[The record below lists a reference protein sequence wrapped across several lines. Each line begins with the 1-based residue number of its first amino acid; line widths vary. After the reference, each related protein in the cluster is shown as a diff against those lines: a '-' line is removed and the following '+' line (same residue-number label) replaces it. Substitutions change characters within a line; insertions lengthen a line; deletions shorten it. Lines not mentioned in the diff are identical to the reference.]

1 MPKKIEFELYFH
13 GQPTRVEAPCL
24 VGFDII
30 NKESKIFG
38 IIFVKKTIMELESL
52 YMAIGQSICLP
63 LSIFMDGELRESKLV
78 EFYEDVSRVVFIFKS
93 ENDSKDKNEVKG
105 IDLNNFYPDEKLNEK
120 LGFQENINSPLIVL
134 NRSNNLY
141 YLSLNSLNESSG
153 QNDFWQDFIL
163 IRGNLDVLVEDKTGE
178 KLFDALSSYAGF
190 RFKQQENI
198 LEKIPEKDFETILDV
213 LNSNSNKI
221 VNTENEK

>member
-1 MPKKIEFELYFH
+1 MPQKIEFELYFH

-30 NKESKIFG
+30 DKESKIFG

-63 LSIFMDGELRESKLV
+63 LSIFVDGELRESKLV

-93 ENDSKDKNEVKG
+93 ENDSKDKNEVKE

-153 QNDFWQDFIL
+153 QNNFWQDFIL

-198 LEKIPEKDFETILDV
+198 IEKIPEKDFETILDV
-213 LNSNSNKI
+213 LNYSPNK
-221 VNTENEK
+221 VNMENEK

>member
-1 MPKKIEFELYFH
+1 MPQKIEFELYFH

-24 VGFDII
+24 LGFDII
-30 NKESKIFG
+30 DKESKIFG

-63 LSIFMDGELRESKLV
+63 LSIFMNGELRESKLV

-93 ENDSKDKNEVKG
+93 ESDSKDKDEIKE

-213 LNSNSNKI
+213 LNSNSNKS
-221 VNTENEK
+221 NMENEK

>member
-141 YLSLNSLNESSG
+141 YLSLNSLNKSSG

-213 LNSNSNKI
+213 LNSNSNKS
-221 VNTENEK
+221 NMENEK

>member
-1 MPKKIEFELYFH
+1 MPQKIELELYFH

-24 VGFDII
+24 LGFDII
-30 NKESKIFG
+30 DKESKIFG

-163 IRGNLDVLVEDKTGE
+163 IRGNLDVLTEDKTGE

-190 RFKQQENI
+190 RFKQEKNI
-198 LEKIPEKDFETILDV
+198 LERIPEKDFETILDV
-213 LNSNSNKI
+213 LNSNSHKTNM
-221 VNTENEK
+221 ENEK

>member
-30 NKESKIFG
+30 DKESKIFG

-63 LSIFMDGELRESKLV
+63 LSIFVDGELRESKLV

-141 YLSLNSLNESSG
+141 YLSFNSLNESSG
-153 QNDFWQDFIL
+153 QNNFWQDFIL

-213 LNSNSNKI
+213 LNSNSNK

>member
-1 MPKKIEFELYFH
+1 MPQKIEFELYFH

-24 VGFDII
+24 LGFDII
-30 NKESKIFG
+30 DKESKIFG

-93 ENDSKDKNEVKG
+93 ENNSKDKNEVKG

-120 LGFQENINSPLIVL
+120 LGFQKNINSPLIVL

-163 IRGNLDVLVEDKTGE
+163 IRGNLDILVEDKTGE

-213 LNSNSNKI
+213 LNSNSNK
-221 VNTENEK
+221 VNMENKR

>member
-1 MPKKIEFELYFH
+1 MPQKIEFELYFH

-24 VGFDII
+24 LGFDII
-30 NKESKIFG
+30 DKESKIFG

-63 LSIFMDGELRESKLV
+63 LSIFMNGELRESKLV

-93 ENDSKDKNEVKG
+93 ESDSKDKDEIKE

-141 YLSLNSLNESSG
+141 YLSFNSLNESSG
-153 QNDFWQDFIL
+153 QNNFWQDFIL

-213 LNSNSNKI
+213 LNSNSNKT
-221 VNTENEK
+221 NTENEK

>member
-1 MPKKIEFELYFH
+1 MSQKVEFELYFH

-30 NKESKIFG
+30 DKDSKLFG

-63 LSIFMDGELRESKLV
+63 LSIFVDGELRESKLV

-153 QNDFWQDFIL
+153 QNNFWQDFIL

-213 LNSNSNKI
+213 LNSNSNKT
-221 VNTENEK
+221 NTENEK

>member
-30 NKESKIFG
+30 DKESKIFG

-63 LSIFMDGELRESKLV
+63 LSIFVDGELRESKLV

-134 NRSNNLY
+134 NRSNNIY
-141 YLSLNSLNESSG
+141 YLSFNSLNESSG
-153 QNDFWQDFIL
+153 QNNFWQDFIL

-213 LNSNSNKI
+213 LNSNSNK

>member
-1 MPKKIEFELYFH
+1 MPQKIEFELYFH

-30 NKESKIFG
+30 DKESKIFG

-63 LSIFMDGELRESKLV
+63 LSIFVDGELRESKLV

-141 YLSLNSLNESSG
+141 YLSFNSLNESSG
-153 QNDFWQDFIL
+153 QNNFWQDFVL

-213 LNSNSNKI
+213 LNSNSNK

>member
-1 MPKKIEFELYFH
+1 MPQKIEFELYFH

-30 NKESKIFG
+30 DKESKIFG

-63 LSIFMDGELRESKLV
+63 LSIFVDGELRESKLV

-141 YLSLNSLNESSG
+141 YLSFNSLNESSG
-153 QNDFWQDFIL
+153 QNNFWQDFIL

-213 LNSNSNKI
+213 LNSNSNK

>member
-1 MPKKIEFELYFH
+1 MPQKIEFELYFH

-30 NKESKIFG
+30 DKESKIFG

-63 LSIFMDGELRESKLV
+63 LSIFVDGELRESKLV

-141 YLSLNSLNESSG
+141 YLSFNSLNESSG
-153 QNDFWQDFIL
+153 QNNFWQDFIL

-190 RFKQQENI
+190 RFKQKENI

-213 LNSNSNKI
+213 LNSNSNK

>member
-1 MPKKIEFELYFH
+1 MSQKVEFELYFH

-30 NKESKIFG
+30 DKESKIFG

-63 LSIFMDGELRESKLV
+63 LSIFVDGELRESKLV

-141 YLSLNSLNESSG
+141 YLSFNSLNESSG
-153 QNDFWQDFIL
+153 QNNFWQDFIL

-213 LNSNSNKI
+213 LNSNSNK

>member
-1 MPKKIEFELYFH
+1 MTQKIEFELYFH

-24 VGFDII
+24 LGFDII
-30 NKESKIFG
+30 DKESKIFG

-78 EFYEDVSRVVFIFKS
+78 EFYEDVSRVVFVFKS
-93 ENDSKDKNEVKG
+93 ENDSKDKDEIKE

-120 LGFQENINSPLIVL
+120 LGFQENINSPLIIL

-198 LEKIPEKDFETILDV
+198 LKKIPEKDFETILDV
-213 LNSNSNKI
+213 LNSNSNKT
-221 VNTENEK
+221 NTENEK

>member
-24 VGFDII
+24 LGFDII
-30 NKESKIFG
+30 DKESKLFG

-93 ENDSKDKNEVKG
+93 ENDSKNKNEVKG

-213 LNSNSNKI
+213 LNSNSNKS
-221 VNTENEK
+221 NMENEK

>member
-30 NKESKIFG
+30 DKESKIFG

-63 LSIFMDGELRESKLV
+63 LSIFVDGELRESKLV

-141 YLSLNSLNESSG
+141 YLSFNSLNESSG
-153 QNDFWQDFIL
+153 QNNFWQDFIL

-213 LNSNSNKI
+213 LNSNPNK
-221 VNTENEK
+221 VNMENEK

>member
-30 NKESKIFG
+30 DKESKIFG

-63 LSIFMDGELRESKLV
+63 LSIFVDGELRESKLV

-93 ENDSKDKNEVKG
+93 ENDSKEKNEVKG

-141 YLSLNSLNESSG
+141 YLSFNSLNESSG
-153 QNDFWQDFIL
+153 QNNFWQDFIL

-213 LNSNSNKI
+213 LNSNSNK

>member
-13 GQPTRVEAPCL
+13 GQPTRIEAPCL
-24 VGFDII
+24 LGFDII
-30 NKESKIFG
+30 DKESKIFG

-153 QNDFWQDFIL
+153 QNNFWQDFIL

-213 LNSNSNKI
+213 LNSNSNK

>member
-1 MPKKIEFELYFH
+1 MSKKIEFELYFH

-30 NKESKIFG
+30 DKESKIFG

-153 QNDFWQDFIL
+153 QNNFWQDFIL

-213 LNSNSNKI
+213 LNSNSNK

>member
-1 MPKKIEFELYFH
+1 MSQKVEFELYFH
-13 GQPTRVEAPCL
+13 GQPARVEAPCL

-30 NKESKIFG
+30 DKESKLFG

-63 LSIFMDGELRESKLV
+63 LSIFVDGELRESKLV

-141 YLSLNSLNESSG
+141 YLSFNSLNESSG
-153 QNDFWQDFIL
+153 QNNFWQDFIL

-213 LNSNSNKI
+213 LNSNSNK

>member
-1 MPKKIEFELYFH
+1 MPQKIEFELYFH

-30 NKESKIFG
+30 DKESKIFG

-63 LSIFMDGELRESKLV
+63 LSIFVDGELRESKLV

-93 ENDSKDKNEVKG
+93 ENDSKDKNEVKE

-198 LEKIPEKDFETILDV
+198 IEKIPEKDFETILDV
-213 LNSNSNKI
+213 LNYSPNK
-221 VNTENEK
+221 VNMENEK

>member
-1 MPKKIEFELYFH
+1 MPQKIEFELYFH

-24 VGFDII
+24 LGFDII
-30 NKESKIFG
+30 DKESKIFG

-93 ENDSKDKNEVKG
+93 ENNSKDKNEVKG

-178 KLFDALSSYAGF
+178 KLFDALSS
-190 RFKQQENI
+190 
-198 LEKIPEKDFETILDV
+198 
-213 LNSNSNKI
+213 
-221 VNTENEK
+221 

>member
-30 NKESKIFG
+30 DKESKIFG

-63 LSIFMDGELRESKLV
+63 LSIFVDGELRESKLV

-213 LNSNSNKI
+213 LNSNSNK

>member
-213 LNSNSNKI
+213 LNSNSNKS
-221 VNTENEK
+221 NMENEK

>member
-1 MPKKIEFELYFH
+1 MPQKIEFELYFH

-24 VGFDII
+24 LGFDII
-30 NKESKIFG
+30 DKESKIFG

-213 LNSNSNKI
+213 LNSNSNKS
-221 VNTENEK
+221 NMENEK

>member
-1 MPKKIEFELYFH
+1 MSQKVEFELYFH

-24 VGFDII
+24 VGFDVID
-30 NKESKIFG
+30 KESKLFG

-63 LSIFMDGELRESKLV
+63 LSIFVDGELRESKLV

-213 LNSNSNKI
+213 LNSNSNKS
-221 VNTENEK
+221 NMENEK

>member
-30 NKESKIFG
+30 DKESKIFG

-63 LSIFMDGELRESKLV
+63 LSIFMNGELRESKLV
-78 EFYEDVSRVVFIFKS
+78 EFYEDVSRVVFVFKS

-105 IDLNNFYPDEKLNEK
+105 IDLNNFYPDEKLNKK

-213 LNSNSNKI
+213 LNSNQNK
-221 VNTENEK
+221 VNMENEK

>member
-178 KLFDALSSYAGF
+178 KLFDSLSSYAGF

-213 LNSNSNKI
+213 LNSNSNKS
-221 VNTENEK
+221 NMENEK

>member
-1 MPKKIEFELYFH
+1 MPQKIEFELYFH

-24 VGFDII
+24 LGFDII
-30 NKESKIFG
+30 DKESKIFG

-163 IRGNLDVLVEDKTGE
+163 IRGNLDVLTEDKTGE

-190 RFKQQENI
+190 RFKQQEDI
-198 LEKIPEKDFETILDV
+198 IEKIPEKDFETILDV
-213 LNSNSNKI
+213 LNSNPNK
-221 VNTENEK
+221 VNMENEK

>member
-30 NKESKIFG
+30 DKESKIFG
-38 IIFVKKTIMELESL
+38 IIFVEKTIMELESL

-63 LSIFMDGELRESKLV
+63 LSIFVDGELRESKLV

-141 YLSLNSLNESSG
+141 YLSFNSLNESSG
-153 QNDFWQDFIL
+153 QNNFWQDFIL

-213 LNSNSNKI
+213 LNSNSNK

>member
-1 MPKKIEFELYFH
+1 MPQKIEFELYFH

-24 VGFDII
+24 LGFDII
-30 NKESKIFG
+30 DKESKIFG

-93 ENDSKDKNEVKG
+93 ENNSKDKNEVKG

-213 LNSNSNKI
+213 LNSNSNK
-221 VNTENEK
+221 VNMENKK

>member
-153 QNDFWQDFIL
+153 QNNFWQDFIL

-198 LEKIPEKDFETILDV
+198 IEKIPEKDFETILDV
-213 LNSNSNKI
+213 LNYSPNK
-221 VNTENEK
+221 VNMENEK

>member
-1 MPKKIEFELYFH
+1 MPQKIEFELYFH

-30 NKESKIFG
+30 DKESKIFG
-38 IIFVKKTIMELESL
+38 IIFVKKTITELESL

-63 LSIFMDGELRESKLV
+63 LSIFVDGELRESKLV

-93 ENDSKDKNEVKG
+93 ENDSKDKNEVKE

-153 QNDFWQDFIL
+153 QNNFWQDFIL

-198 LEKIPEKDFETILDV
+198 IEKIPEKDFETILDV
-213 LNSNSNKI
+213 LNYSPNK
-221 VNTENEK
+221 VNMENEK

>member
-30 NKESKIFG
+30 DKESKIFG

-63 LSIFMDGELRESKLV
+63 LSIFVDGELRESKLV

-198 LEKIPEKDFETILDV
+198 LEKIPEKDFKTILDV
-213 LNSNSNKI
+213 LNSNSNKT
-221 VNTENEK
+221 NTENEK

>member
-1 MPKKIEFELYFH
+1 MPQKIEFELYFH

-24 VGFDII
+24 LGFDII
-30 NKESKIFG
+30 DKESKIFG

-78 EFYEDVSRVVFIFKS
+78 EFYEDVSRVVFVFKS
-93 ENDSKDKNEVKG
+93 ENDNKGKKQVEG

-120 LGFQENINSPLIVL
+120 LGFQKNINSPLIVL

-178 KLFDALSSYAGF
+178 KLFDALSSYVGF
-190 RFKQQENI
+190 RFKQKEKI

-213 LNSNSNKI
+213 LNSNSNN
-221 VNTENEK
+221 VNTEKKK

>member
-1 MPKKIEFELYFH
+1 MPQKIEFELYFH

-30 NKESKIFG
+30 DKESKIFG

-78 EFYEDVSRVVFIFKS
+78 EFYEDVSRVVFVFKS
-93 ENDSKDKNEVKG
+93 ENDSKDKDEIKE

-213 LNSNSNKI
+213 LNSNSNKS
-221 VNTENEK
+221 NMENEK

>member
-1 MPKKIEFELYFH
+1 MPQKIEFELYFH

-24 VGFDII
+24 LGFDII
-30 NKESKIFG
+30 DKESKIFG

-93 ENDSKDKNEVKG
+93 ENNSKYKNEVKG

-213 LNSNSNKI
+213 LNSNSNKT
-221 VNTENEK
+221 NTENEK

>member
-24 VGFDII
+24 LGFDII
-30 NKESKIFG
+30 DKESKIFG

-93 ENDSKDKNEVKG
+93 ENDSKDKDEIKG
-105 IDLNNFYPDEKLNEK
+105 IDLNNFYPNEKFNEK

-213 LNSNSNKI
+213 LNSNLNKS
-221 VNTENEK
+221 NTENEK

>member
-30 NKESKIFG
+30 DKESKIFG

-93 ENDSKDKNEVKG
+93 ENDSKDKDEIKE

-120 LGFQENINSPLIVL
+120 LGFRENINSPLIVL

-213 LNSNSNKI
+213 LNSNSNKT
-221 VNTENEK
+221 NTENEK